1 MAKFCTNCGKELEPK
16 AYVCIHCGAK
26 AVDNEELEEKKS
38 RLTAGILQI
47 VFSGF
52 GVGRFYLGYNN
63 IAIAQ
68 IIVTWLTCGIGA
80 LWPVID
86 GILILSGNVK
96 TDAKGNLLRD

>member
-1 MAKFCTNCGKELEPK
+1 MAKFCTNCGKELDPN
-16 AYVCIHCGAK
+16 AYVCIHCGVK
-26 AVDNEELEEKKS
+26 VVNNEDFEGRKS
-38 RLTAGILQI
+38 SLTAGILQI
-47 VFSGF
+47 VLSGF
-52 GVGRFYLGYNN
+52 GVGRFYLGYNS

-86 GILILSGNVK
+86 GILILTGNVK